1 MIKLENIINE
11 EVMWEILVGVLNSL
25 PELFHSVTTTTFV
38 LLAIMGIGWKIAND
52 LIALFIV
59 WAFKQCLYV
68 FKMLYL
74 TISFA
79 INARKRRYGYNYYK

>member
-38 LLAIMGIGWKIAND
+38 LLAILGIGWKITND

-59 WAFKQCLYV
+59 WLFKQSTQIIKILY
-68 FKMLYL
+68 FIILNIYK
-74 TISFA
+74 T
-79 INARKRRYGYNYYK
+79 RKRRYILHK